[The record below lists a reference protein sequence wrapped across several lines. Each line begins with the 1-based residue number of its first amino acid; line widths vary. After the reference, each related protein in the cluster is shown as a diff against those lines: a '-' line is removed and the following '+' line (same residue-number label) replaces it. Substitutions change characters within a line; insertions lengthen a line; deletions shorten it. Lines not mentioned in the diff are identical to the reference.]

1 MRTCPRCERHNANDS
16 DFCICGEYLRWEPTR
31 RLQAVAPAG
40 AVVAPPSRDLDPPPT
55 RRPRSASSAARLLL
69 RLPGEDVAREDAR
82 TISVRPGEQATLVG
96 VLRNESGIVDN
107 YDISVRGLPRGWWS
121 VSPST
126 VYLVPYGSDDAYE
139 QEIEIHLHP
148 PRTAEAQAKDWP
160 IEVAAVSRASG
171 TDAAKANATARIEP
185 YQDLAAKIAPDR
197 ASGRFKARFVVTV
210 RNRAN
215 APVEVSLEGRDAEG
229 ECRIRLAQPSVTVP
243 AGKAV
248 RAQMTVLSP
257 KQIWLGRARD
267 RVVSVTATPVDA
279 EQAQSNLTATFR
291 QRAWLPWWLS
301 LVVPLAAALAAVAVL
316 FFPKQVI
323 VPNLK
328 RAGSV
333 FAAEKL
339 AIRAGLTLSPQ
350 VAAVPSRTAKP
361 GTIIDQTPA
370 AGRKVRRGSSVHIA
384 VATGSHMARVPRV
397 VGSSLAAANTTLR
410 AAHLALGAVSPQTPD
425 STGSIASQIPAAGAE
440 VAEGT
445 AVQVFL
451 KPPESKA
458 AAGHRG
464 GSKAIVLPTLAG
476 GGAATAAT
484 LMKLG
489 FVPAIVRQFSSL
501 PAGQLVATNP
511 APGSSLRPGA
521 TVRLVESAGY
531 PEISYDDG
539 SRVHVVGGASGAP
552 SGANPRG
559 QKTDE
564 ATWTADGQRLV
575 YVQGESA
582 NSGRLMSYAPNQPGA
597 RAVALTAAGSNV
609 RDPAPAPNGQTVAFI
624 DRSQGFGRLCFATI
638 GTGGPINTDD
648 CTSHPGYDLGGQIS
662 WSPGGKAILVFG
674 VNRSDGSKHGL
685 LEFRSTTAFSPNATA
700 WDQGSLATR
709 NGQDVITGA
718 FSPDGKHVALI
729 SDFNRSTFHLFV
741 EPANVFDITKATV
754 YAVEACQVSWRSDG
768 QAVAV
773 MQSTSGCAPAATG
786 AYPTGNL
793 VTLTLADSN
802 HPTIVAS
809 NAENPSWQPLRLTG

>member
-1 MRTCPRCERHNANDS
+1 MRTCPRCERQNPNDS

-31 RLQAVAPAG
+31 RHQAVAPAG

-55 RRPRSASSAARLLL
+55 RRPWSASSVATLLL
-69 RLPGEDVAREDAR
+69 RLPGEDVARGDAR
-82 TISVRPGEQATLVG
+82 TIAVRPGEQATLVG

-107 YDISVRGLPRGWWS
+107 YDIAVRGLPQGWWS

-139 QEIEIHLHP
+139 QEVEIQLHP
-148 PRTAEAQAKDWP
+148 PRTADAHAKDWP
-160 IEVAAVSRASG
+160 IEVVAVSRASG
-171 TDAAKANATARIEP
+171 ADAAQASATARIEA
-185 YQDLAAKIAPDR
+185 YQDLDAKIVPDR

-215 APVEVSLEGRDAEG
+215 APVEVSLEGRDADG
-229 ECRIRLAQPSVTVP
+229 ECRVRLAQPSVTVP

-248 RAQMTVLSP
+248 RAQMTVLPP

-267 RVVSVTATPVDA
+267 RVVSVTATPVDT
-279 EQAQSNLTATFR
+279 EQAQSTLTATFR

-301 LVVPLAAALAAVAVL
+301 LVVPLAAALAALAVL
-316 FFPKQVI
+316 FLPRQVI

-328 RAGSV
+328 RARSV

-339 AIRAGLTLSPQ
+339 AIRAGLTLSSQ
-350 VAAVPSRTAKP
+350 VTAVPSATAKP

-370 AGRKVRRGSSVHIA
+370 AGKKVRRGSSVHIA
-384 VATGSHMARVPRV
+384 VATGSHMARVPSV
-397 VGSSLAAANTTLR
+397 IGSSLVAADSKLR

-425 STGSIASQIPAAGAE
+425 ATGSIIRQIPAAGAR

-445 AVQVFL
+445 TVQVFL
-451 KPPESKA
+451 KPPQSKVAGGRKGASKA
-458 AAGHRG
+458 L
-464 GSKAIVLPTLAG
+464 VLPTLAA
-476 GGAATAAT
+476 GGATAVAQ
-484 LMKLG
+484 LKKLG
-489 FVPAIVRQFSSL
+489 FATVIVRQFSNL
-501 PAGQLVATNP
+501 PAGQIVTTNP
-511 APGSSLRPGA
+511 APGSTLKPGA
-521 TVRLVESAGY
+521 TVRIVESVGY

-539 SRVHVVGGASGAP
+539 ARVHVVGGASGRPA
-552 SGANPRG
+552 GTNPPR

-564 ATWTADGQRLV
+564 ATWTADGQQLV

-582 NSGRLMSYAPNQPGA
+582 SSGRLMSFAPNQPGA
-597 RAVALTAAGSNV
+597 RPVALTPAGTNV

-638 GTGGPINTDD
+638 GTGAPINPDD

-662 WSPGGKAILVFG
+662 WSPMGKAILVFG
-674 VNRSDGSKHGL
+674 VDRSDGSKHGL
-685 LEFRSTTAFSPNATA
+685 LEFRSTTAFSPNASA

-709 NGQDVITGA
+709 NGQDVIAGA

-741 EPANVFDITKATV
+741 APANVYDITKATV
-754 YAVEACQVSWRSDG
+754 YAVEACQVSWRSDS

-773 MQSTSGCAPAATG
+773 MQSTSGCAPDSTG

-793 VTLTLADSN
+793 VTMTLADSN